1 MKLTVSCAV
10 HRPRRSAHQKQQARL
25 AQAGWSQVYSK
36 VPAAPHGVRFIR
48 VPGGWRPRVR
58 QVPVLDE
65 IRPTKSNGQD
75 SLALPQELNREGEP
89 SPSWEV
95 ISGMHRDVSQSSMM
109 SASSKVATLGPS
121 ALALTRPDGL
131 PRDRRPYRRDPHL
144 SPAIRQWPARF
155 LKENWQ
161 RLDKSQVSGDPLD
174 NALEELKTL
183 IGRSS
188 SRGSS
193 KASSGRSRRSSRSP
207 APPAVSARA
216 SILGRRGSQIGLTSR
231 RGSIGDLGILRRAS
245 AASLG
250 VSSTH
255 SASDS
260 SGEDHFVAARAA
272 AEEAQAEAEEA
283 GLPSDLC
290 RQRRQEVY
298 AEAILKLSDVHELQ
312 NERLRAGR
320 GLEEFEEVDAEV
332 EKLIKE
338 DIAELA
344 QLFAEFDG
352 SLDGTLQQH
361 DFRSVLRLLGR
372 AMTEDEVRNLISC
385 LESVDETA
393 ENGRDIDFREF
404 VELCDMRLHSE
415 KLYLRGFYR
424 ERFRGASSTSIQ
436 PHLRDVA
443 DAMEGVKVHVRPEQL
458 ERTAHEL
465 GYPVWAGYVTLEN
478 ETQLFILAQK
488 CRELERQRA
497 WERAGFSLEQVSRF
511 QQLFD
516 SISGKHGGRG
526 IRFEHLVY
534 IIVQMGIVTKGR
546 ADEADL
552 EATAFNGRDRSELLS
567 FLDCLHCARRF
578 LDKKE
583 MDARSKELRAA
594 DIAGIPQEEL
604 EIFRAFYKQ
613 LIAEDNQGNKKDF
626 SYFALC
632 RGVQIMGATL
642 TVERNAE
649 LEQMFKEHA
658 MSSSTSSKQLHLPF
672 PKFIVMMGTL
682 FKLDFAGLRTTAAR
696 AHNHEES
703 ALMRRMS
710 NLKAVHK
717 GTLGLRGRKSAI
729 LACFEV
735 SAYKLPLARGRP
747 PGSSH
752 GSRPLG
758 LAGHQ
763 GDIVSLCPSYT
774 ESHSTGGGGGPLL
787 LTCGD
792 DRTARLWALAGPH
805 AGAELI
811 RFDRLRGNGG
821 SCSRSQASWGSEDN
835 PLLDQVQDSHFL
847 CLDGAIALATGAR
860 LAVYRFQLHVQDISD
875 DIKRLQRLGSY
886 RCCGLLT
893 LPREPSAGQGI
904 VALAANNAVL
914 SGTVLVASSSKRVYV
929 WDVAAE
935 KVLATVPDPI
945 HAKAVTCLRMAQPY
959 AGQSASSMDMFY
971 TAGMDGCIKL
981 WDLRTMQECRCFRS
995 GHVHSAQ
1002 RLRCRL
1008 SPCLRY
1014 MATPSE
1020 EGSVCV
1026 YDVRTGNVLGSKHCH
1041 KDAAVAVDLHPRTGA
1056 MASGGFDGQVQFFRS
1071 QQGSGASLATST
1083 ASLRASL

>member
-1 MKLTVSCAV
+1 MLGNGDEGGPISKTWPPKEPTRSTP
-10 HRPRRSAHQKQQARL
+10 HRLHPRL
-25 AQAGWSQVYSK
+25 AQGGWSQIYSK
-36 VPAAPHGVRFIR
+36 VPTAPHDVRFIR

-58 QVPVLDE
+58 KAPALE
-65 IRPTKSNGQD
+65 ITLAAARSRIQD
-75 SLALPQELNREGEP
+75 VMTLSPHELPEGEP
-89 SPSWEV
+89 SPRWEV
-95 ISGMHRDVSQSSMM
+95 LQGMHRDVSQASMM
-109 SASSKVATLGPS
+109 TASSRVTTVGPS
-121 ALALTRPDGL
+121 ALSLTRPDGQ
-131 PRDRRPYRRDPHL
+131 PREKRPYRRDPHL
-144 SPAIRQWPARF
+144 SPAIRQWPSRF
-155 LKENWQ
+155 LKENQ
-161 RLDKSQVSGDPLD
+161 HHLERAQVSDDPLD

-183 IGRSS
+183 ILKRST

-193 KASSGRSRRSSRSP
+193 KASSSRSRRSSP
-207 APPAVSARA
+207 APAVSTRA
-216 SILGRRGSQIGLTSR
+216 SILGRRGSQMGLTSR
-231 RGSIGDLGILRRAS
+231 RGSIGDLSEKLRRAS
-245 AASLG
+245 ATSLG

-255 SASDS
+255 SMSDS
-260 SGEDHFVAARAA
+260 SGEDPFVAARAA

-283 GLPSDLC
+283 GLPSELC
-290 RQRRQEVY
+290 RQRRQACY
-298 AEAILKLSDVHELQ
+298 AEALLKISDVHDLQ
-312 NERLRAGR
+312 NDRLRPGG
-320 GLEEFEEVDAEV
+320 GLEDFEEVDTEV

-352 SLDGTLQQH
+352 GLEGIMQQH
-361 DFRSVLRLLGR
+361 DLRSVLRLLGR
-372 AMTEDEVRNLISC
+372 AMTEDEVRNLLNC
-385 LESVDETA
+385 LESVDD
-393 ENGRDIDFREF
+393 ENGSGRDIDFREF
-404 VELCDMRLHSE
+404 VELCDMRLHTE

-424 ERFRGASSTSIQ
+424 ERFRGASSNSIQ

-458 ERTAHEL
+458 ERTALEL

-478 ETQLFILAQK
+478 ETQLFVLAQK

-516 SISGKHGGRG
+516 SISTKHSGRG
-526 IRFEHLVY
+526 IRFEGILY
-534 IIVQMGIVTKGR
+534 IIHQLGIIPKSR

-552 EATAFNGRDRSELLS
+552 EATAFNGRDRSEILS
-567 FLDCLHCARRF
+567 FLDCLHSARRF

-613 LIAEDNQGNKKDF
+613 LIAEDTQGNKKDF

-658 MSSSTSSKQLHLPF
+658 MSSSVSSKLHLPF

-696 AHNHEES
+696 SHNHEEGED
-703 ALMRRMS
+703 RI
-710 NLKAVHK
+710 
-717 GTLGLRGRKSAI
+717 RK
-729 LACFEV
+729 
-735 SAYKLPLARGRP
+735 
-747 PGSSH
+747 
-752 GSRPLG
+752 
-758 LAGHQ
+758 
-763 GDIVSLCPSYT
+763 
-774 ESHSTGGGGGPLL
+774 
-787 LTCGD
+787 LTVAD
-792 DRTARLWALAGPH
+792 GPH
-805 AGAELI
+805 AGEELI
-811 RFDRLRGNGG
+811 RFDRLRGSGG
-821 SCSRSQASWGSEDN
+821 GLGRSQASWGSEDN
-835 PLLDQVQDSHFL
+835 PMLEQVQDSHFL

-860 LAVYRFQLHVQDISD
+860 LAVYRFQLHVQDMSD

-893 LPREPSAGQGI
+893 LPREPTAGHGI

-914 SGTVLVASSSKRVYV
+914 SGTVLVASSSKRLYV

-935 KVLATVPDPI
+935 KVLAAVPDPI
-945 HAKAVTCLRMAQPY
+945 HMKAVTCLRMAQPH
-959 AGQSASSMDMFY
+959 AGQSAASMDMFY
-971 TAGMDGCIKL
+971 SAGLDGCIKL

-995 GHVHSAQ
+995 GHVHTAQ
-1002 RLRCRL
+1002 RLHCRL

-1020 EGSVCV
+1020 DGCVCV
-1026 YDVRTGNVLGSKHCH
+1026 YDVRTGNVLGTKFCH
-1041 KDAAVAVDLHPRTGA
+1041 KDTAVAVDLHPRTGA
-1056 MASGGFDGQVQFFRS
+1056 MASGGFDGMVQFFRS
-1071 QQGSGASLATST
+1071 PLSSAPGRPAGGGMRSDR
-1083 ASLRASL
+1083 LREAAPGLREVEMELPF

>member
-1 MKLTVSCAV
+1 MLQSGDEEGPVSKTWP
-10 HRPRRSAHQKQQARL
+10 PRVVSARSAHHKQHARL

-65 IRPTKSNGQD
+65 ICPTKSNGQD
-75 SLALPQELNREGEP
+75 SLALPQELSREGEP

-95 ISGMHRDVSQSSMM
+95 ISGMHRDISQSSMM

-131 PRDRRPYRRDPHL
+131 PREKRPYRRDPHL

-161 RLDKSQVSGDPLD
+161 HLEKSQVSGDPLD

-207 APPAVSARA
+207 APPAISARA

-231 RGSIGDLGILRRAS
+231 RGSIGDLSEKILRRAS

-260 SGEDHFVAARAA
+260 SGEDPFVAARAA

-312 NERLRAGR
+312 NERLRAGS

-385 LESVDETA
+385 LESWDETA

-415 KLYLRGFYR
+415 KLYLRSFYR

-658 MSSSTSSKQLHLPF
+658 VSSSTSSKQLHLPF

-696 AHNHEES
+696 AHSHEES
-703 ALMRRMS
+703 AMIRRMS

-729 LACFEV
+729 R
-735 SAYKLPLARGRP
+735 SSRG
-747 PGSSH
+747 G
-752 GSRPLG
+752 
-758 LAGHQ
+758 
-763 GDIVSLCPSYT
+763 
-774 ESHSTGGGGGPLL
+774 
-787 LTCGD
+787 
-792 DRTARLWALAGPH
+792 
-805 AGAELI
+805 
-811 RFDRLRGNGG
+811 
-821 SCSRSQASWGSEDN
+821 
-835 PLLDQVQDSHFL
+835 
-847 CLDGAIALATGAR
+847 
-860 LAVYRFQLHVQDISD
+860 
-875 DIKRLQRLGSY
+875 
-886 RCCGLLT
+886 
-893 LPREPSAGQGI
+893 
-904 VALAANNAVL
+904 
-914 SGTVLVASSSKRVYV
+914 
-929 WDVAAE
+929 
-935 KVLATVPDPI
+935 
-945 HAKAVTCLRMAQPY
+945 
-959 AGQSASSMDMFY
+959 
-971 TAGMDGCIKL
+971 
-981 WDLRTMQECRCFRS
+981 
-995 GHVHSAQ
+995 
-1002 RLRCRL
+1002 
-1008 SPCLRY
+1008 
-1014 MATPSE
+1014 
-1020 EGSVCV
+1020 
-1026 YDVRTGNVLGSKHCH
+1026 
-1041 KDAAVAVDLHPRTGA
+1041 
-1056 MASGGFDGQVQFFRS
+1056 
-1071 QQGSGASLATST
+1071 
-1083 ASLRASL
+1083 